1 VTLNLKGGRMA
12 TKSKSKP
19 KSNFSKLKSA
29 GIIPAKND
37 LSDDDKALLAKLSAA
52 EVKALI
58 STKAKLGDDF
68 IKRNAR
74 PSMDYAF

>member
-1 VTLNLKGGRMA
+1 MA
-12 TKSKSKP
+12 TKPKP
-19 KSNFSKLKSA
+19 NTNFAKLKSA
-29 GIIPAKND
+29 GIIPAKSS
-37 LSDDDKALLAKLSAA
+37 LSDDDKDLLSKLSAA

-74 PSMDYAF
+74 PSADYAF

>member
-1 VTLNLKGGRMA
+1 MA
-12 TKSKSKP
+12 TKPKSKP
-19 KSNFSKLKSA
+19 KSNFAKLKTA
-29 GIIPAKND
+29 GIIPAKNH
-37 LSDDDKALLAKLSAA
+37 LSDDDKYLLSTLSAA